1 MATLYIKVTGDNNT
15 LLTNTETDFTTF
27 REKNSLGM
35 AIYKLC
41 YSRPILNNI
50 NQTVYQFDEEDYF
63 LRNQIERL
71 DNNSLYLIYD
81 CVFQQFHMN
90 QNSDEVRK
98 MFLVLFNAR
107 SDEDVYIIDQKK
119 ISLMTFKEKEKI
131 KYDALIDQKINN
143 NMLISLQGQSLIA
156 SIGKKYELVFCK
168 KARDKAQGFGFTN
181 EKLIQELG
189 TKILMCSY
197 SCDDR
202 IKLFR
207 TFLQYFFDE
216 LATNKIYYDQQD
228 LTKQLKSTVYKINRL
243 RFNPYNIC
251 FLLDITKFYT
261 KTE

>member
-1 MATLYIKVTGDNNT
+1 MATLYIKITDNNNM

-27 REKNSLGM
+27 RKKNPLDM
-35 AIYKLC
+35 ATYKLC
-41 YSRPILNNI
+41 YNRPILNSI

-81 CVFQQFHMN
+81 CLFQQFYMN
-90 QNSDEVRK
+90 QNSDEVRQQLF
-98 MFLVLFNAR
+98 FLRR

-119 ISLMTFKEKEKI
+119 ISLITFKEKEKI

-156 SIGKKYELVFCK
+156 SIGEKYKLVFCK
-168 KARDKAQGFGFTN
+168 KAPDEAQGFGFTN

-189 TKILMCSY
+189 TKILMCSHNR
-197 SCDDR
+197 DDR

-207 TFLQYFFDE
+207 TILQDFFDE

-228 LTKQLKSTVYKINRL
+228 LTKQLKNTVYKINRL
-243 RFNPYNIC
+243 RFSPYNIC